1 MMHKA
6 PNFRIIENSN
16 ERHPIAKQSKLKQMR
31 NSYILKVK
39 GKILDQLIGTT
50 EEII

>member
-1 MMHKA
+1 MMHMA

-31 NSYILKVK
+31 NSYMLMIK
-39 GKILDQLIGTT
+39 GKNLDQLL
-50 EEII
+50 